1 MDKNSNDIDNKN
13 DDDIGPLILDISIGI
28 NVKGDSK
35 RD

>member
-13 DDDIGPLILDISIGI
+13 DDDIGPLILDIPIGYKC
-28 NVKGDSK
+28 KGDSK